1 MERPEMRVT
10 GPVLD
15 APDVA
20 ALTRFYEQLLGWDI
34 EALEG
39 PRPGY
44 PPGDGW
50 SRLRP
55 ADGSTKIEIQY
66 EAHYVRP
73 VWPGA
78 PRKQGMQLHLDVWVD
93 DVAAGVAWATAC
105 GATEANEQPAN
116 RDLSRLRVMLDPAGH
131 PFCLWS

>member
-1 MERPEMRVT
+1 MRIT

-15 APDVA
+15 AADVA
-20 ALTRFYEQLLGWDI
+20 ELTLFYRDLLGWDV
-34 EALEG
+34 EAQEG
-39 PRPGY
+39 PRPGH

-55 ADGSTKIEIQY
+55 ADGSTKIEIQF
-66 EAHYVRP
+66 EAHHQRP

-78 PRKQGMQLHLDVWVD
+78 PGQPGMQIHLDIWVA
-93 DVAAGVAWATAC
+93 DVAAGVAWAEAC
-105 GATEANEQPAN
+105 GATEASPQPAD
-116 RDLSRLRVMLDPAGH
+116 RDPARLRIMLDPAGH

>member
-1 MERPEMRVT
+1 MRMS

-15 APDVA
+15 APDVGELA
-20 ALTRFYEQLLGWDI
+20 AFYNRLLGWDVDEI
-34 EALEG
+34 EG

-50 SRLRP
+50 AILRP
-55 ADGSTKIEIQY
+55 AEGGTKIEIQW
-66 EAHYVRP
+66 EEHYQRP

-78 PRKQGMQLHLDVWVD
+78 PGRPGMQLHLDFWVE
-93 DVAAGVAWATAC
+93 DVATGVAWAMEC
-105 GATEANEQPAN
+105 GATEAEPQPPD
-116 RDLSRLRVMLDPAGH
+116 RDPALLRIMLDPAGH